1 MGTTRT
7 LADGEA
13 FVQGRSKD
21 TAAALVTAAAELGL
35 KGSVKTTYDGYRAP
49 VEVVDAAGFGGSVE
63 SSTPENPADHSDPA
77 PVKADADAEA
87 KQEATEAEADAN
99 AEESR
104 ADLFDPTSKTIAE
117 VEAYLAD
124 ADGDERA
131 RVIAAEQESTKP
143 RKGVLDLAAAPEE
156 GN

>member
-21 TAAALVTAAAELGL
+21 TAEALVTAAADLGL

-49 VEVVDAAGFGGSVE
+49 VEVVEAAGFATATE
-63 SSTPENPADHSDPA
+63 SSAPENPADHSDPA
-77 PVKADADAEA
+77 PVKADAGQ

-99 AEESR
+99 AEEAR

-117 VEAYLAD
+117 VEAYLAG
-124 ADGDERA
+124 ADDDERA

-143 RKGVLDLAAAPEE
+143 RKGVLDLAATTEE
-156 GN
+156 GK